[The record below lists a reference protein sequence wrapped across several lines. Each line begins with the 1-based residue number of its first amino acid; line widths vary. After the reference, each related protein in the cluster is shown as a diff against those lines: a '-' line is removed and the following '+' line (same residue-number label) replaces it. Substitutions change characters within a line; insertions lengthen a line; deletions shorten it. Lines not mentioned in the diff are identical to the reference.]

1 MRRVD
6 ELAAIGADVREAQ
19 RRHVQI
25 LAAAH
30 EGIGRRRAV
39 GPPCKLRLC
48 GSLLCNAV
56 YMDSSLVSAR
66 IRRRD
71 QDRMQSYIRP
81 LLKPRRL
88 RAMMGIRAPRANQ

>member
-56 YMDSSLVSAR
+56 AATEGSSVPIAGWR
-66 IRRRD
+66 
-71 QDRMQSYIRP
+71 QGP
-81 LLKPRRL
+81 
-88 RAMMGIRAPRANQ
+88 